1 MFGMFLQGGISYSIR
16 LLIRLYS
23 DDRGSDLKSM
33 KGDRCQLD
41 DEGSLR
47 ALPWNLRE
55 FQCSPHI

>member
-1 MFGMFLQGGISYSIR
+1 VFGMFLQGSVSYSVR
-16 LLIRLYS
+16 LLIRPYS

-47 ALPWNLRE
+47 RD
-55 FQCSPHI
+55 HGT